1 MISSEQGFLFEMHLH
16 TAGVSTCAHVP
27 AEKSMRLYKQAGYA
41 GVVVTDHINSSTF
54 ALMKHA
60 SWKRK
65 MNHFLKGYRRCK
77 EFEEEHFT
85 VLLGAELRFHGSDN
99 DYLLFGLT
107 EDFLYRHR
115 KIMEMDPASFHEL
128 AQKEGILFVQ
138 AHPFR
143 NGLKI
148 VDPKHLDGIETYN
161 GNPRHDSRNEIAKAW
176 AQKFGMLETSGSD
189 FHEREDFAR
198 GGVIFSQPVHTGRE
212 LVSARGGRIA

>member
-65 MNHFLKGYRRCK
+65 MDHFLKGYRRCK

-128 AQKEGILFVQ
+128 AQRRGFFLC
-138 AHPFR
+138 
-143 NGLKI
+143 
-148 VDPKHLDGIETYN
+148 
-161 GNPRHDSRNEIAKAW
+161 RHTR
-176 AQKFGMLETSGSD
+176 
-189 FHEREDFAR
+189 FA
-198 GGVIFSQPVHTGRE
+198 TG
-212 LVSARGGRIA
+212 

>member
-1 MISSEQGFLFEMHLH
+1 M
-16 TAGVSTCAHVP
+16 
-27 AEKSMRLYKQAGYA
+27 
-41 GVVVTDHINSSTF
+41 
-54 ALMKHA
+54 
-60 SWKRK
+60 
-65 MNHFLKGYRRCK
+65 
-77 EFEEEHFT
+77 
-85 VLLGAELRFHGSDN
+85 LLGAELRFHGSDN

-161 GNPRHDSRNEIAKAW
+161 AIHATIRAMRLPRPGRKSLVCWKPPARI
-176 AQKFGMLETSGSD
+176 FTSGKISPAAASF
-189 FHEREDFAR
+189 FHSQSTQ
-198 GGVIFSQPVHTGRE
+198 GGSLFR
-212 LVSARGGRIA
+212 LCGGRIA